1 MLRALVLLLILL
13 NGLYFA
19 WSHQMLRAYG
29 FGPLE
34 QREPQRVAQQV
45 RPELIR
51 ILSADEVR
59 GMEQPASAA
68 ARQAECLMAGPLDD
82 VRAKV
87 LQGAAEA
94 ALPADSW
101 SLAPVVTRARWIV
114 YLGKFN
120 DAQTL
125 ARKRAEL
132 AGLNL
137 RSEPVVNGPLAPGLS
152 LGGFESEAR
161 ARSEMLALGKRG
173 VRTATVVQERE
184 ESSRLWFRLP
194 SVDDSLRA
202 RLDAISPAL
211 GDAALRPCS

>member
-1 MLRALVLLLILL
+1 MLRALVLLLVLL
-13 NGLYFA
+13 NALYFA

-29 FGPLE
+29 FGPVE

-68 ARQAECLMAGPLDD
+68 ARQAECLMAGPFDD
-82 VRAKV
+82 ARAKV
-87 LQGAAEA
+87 VQGAAEA

-101 SLAPVVTRARWIV
+101 SLSPVVTPARWIV

-120 DAQTL
+120 DAQAL
-125 ARKRAEL
+125 ARKRSEL

-137 RSEPVVNGPLAPGLS
+137 RTEPVTNGPLAPGLS
-152 LGGFESEAR
+152 LGGFDSEAR
-161 ARSEMLALGKRG
+161 ARSEMVALGKRG

-184 ESSRLWFRLP
+184 ESSRPWLRLP
-194 SVDDSLRA
+194 SVDDGLRA
-202 RLDAISPAL
+202 RLEAFRPAL
-211 GDAALRPCS
+211 GDAALRPCN